1 MKRKTLSLL
10 LVLVMALSLLTAC
23 GAKDAPKEKAEGNEE
38 RSEERLTGIQTV
50 ELEICGEMHQISYD
64 ADVLIFE
71 YDG

>member
-50 ELEICGEMHQISYD
+50 ELEICGEMHQIS
-64 ADVLIFE
+64 
-71 YDG
+71 